1 MRVTPRTSGMKPL
14 KERDQTR
21 VGAVTLL
28 VLLLATAAAYNAAEL
43 PLIGGGTTY
52 SAHFAESA
60 GLQPD
65 NDVQIAGVR
74 VGEVT
79 DVELDGRK
87 VLVTFRID
95 RQGQASA
102 SGLGER
108 TEASIEIK
116 TLLGEK
122 FLALRPRGEGHLDPG
137 TPIPVQRTT
146 TPFQVQDAFDEL
158 GDTISDID
166 TGSLAQAF
174 EVISESMADTPKH
187 LTGALEGLSAL
198 SKTVSSRD
206 EALADLLGNTKEVSK
221 LLAGKKEQL
230 RSVITDGNLLLD
242 ELQRRKDAIHRLL
255 VGTRAVSE
263 QLTVLVAENRAQLRP
278 ALRRLDQV
286 TDVLQRNRD
295 NLDRS
300 LRLLAPFTRLG
311 ANTTGNGRWFEGYL
325 CGFMPPTTTVP
336 GFHINPHGCE
346 SPVSAPDQGVRGGR

>member
-1 MRVTPRTSGMKPL
+1 MKIKPL
-14 KERDQTR
+14 KERNQTG
-21 VGAVTLL
+21 VGAVA
-28 VLLLATAAAYNAAEL
+28 VLLLLLSTLAAYNANEL

-102 SGLGER
+102 SRLGER
-108 TEASIEIK
+108 TEAAIEIK

-122 FLALRPRGEGHLDPG
+122 FVALRPHGAGSLDPN
-137 TPIPVQRTT
+137 TPIPLERTS
-146 TPFQVQDAFDEL
+146 TPFQVQDAFNQLNE
-158 GDTISDID
+158 TVEDID
-166 TGSLAQAF
+166 TNQLAAAF
-174 EVISESMADTPKH
+174 DVISETMADTPEH
-187 LTGALEGLSAL
+187 LTAALKGLSSL

-206 EALADLLGNTKEVSK
+206 AELGRLLGNTSEVSK
-221 LLAGKKEQL
+221 LLAGRNEQL

-255 VGTRAVSE
+255 VGTRAISTQLSALVS
-263 QLTVLVAENRAQLRP
+263 ENRAQLKP
-278 ALRRLDQV
+278 ALQKLEKV
-286 TDVLQRNRD
+286 TAVLQRNSD
-295 NLDRS
+295 NLNRS
-300 LRLLAPFTRLG
+300 LQLLAPFTRLG
-311 ANTTGNGRWFEGYL
+311 ANATGNGRWFEGYL
-325 CGFMPPTTTVP
+325 CGFMPPTASVP
-336 GFHINPHGCE
+336 GFHINPQGCE
-346 SPVSAPDQGVRGGR
+346 SPVSAPDQGIKGDGQ